1 MRLVFSVI
9 LRVEISQASS
19 IPLTRAR
26 VKVKIPETTI
36 VFLLLLTSRI
46 VVLNSELDHHNLSTE
61 QLDVSL
67 DGIKQ
72 SFSIATTIESNA

>member
-1 MRLVFSVI
+1 MITFLIVIARSIPVRLVLSVI
-9 LRVEISQASS
+9 LRATIPQASF
-19 IPLTRAR
+19 IPLTRAM

-36 VFLLLLTSRI
+36 VFLLLLTSII

-67 DGIKQ
+67 DGIK
-72 SFSIATTIESNA
+72 